1 MNIINIMIV
10 LKGWEHMK
18 KTVFLVFGQNRNLKN
33 QIHLCLQKWGIES
46 ITIEDEGEIGLTTIE
61 NLEVLSTKAEFAI
74 VIFSGDDEGRI
85 REDEKSEKN
94 KMKLEVRARQNVIAE
109 LGYFTSKYGRENVC
123 TLYEKGVSIPSDFS
137 GVTYIGLENSW
148 EMKLARYLQKHGF
161 TIKF

>member
-1 MNIINIMIV
+1 M
-10 LKGWEHMK
+10 MK
-18 KTVFLVFGQNRNLKN
+18 EGFEKT
-33 QIHLCLQKWGIES
+33 
-46 ITIEDEGEIGLTTIE
+46 
-61 NLEVLSTKAEFAI
+61 
-74 VIFSGDDEGRI
+74 
-85 REDEKSEKN
+85 KN

>member
-46 ITIEDEGEIGLTTIE
+46 ITIEDEGEIGLTT
-61 NLEVLSTKAEFAI
+61 I